1 MRSVDRVQI
10 IAEAGVNHNGSLDLA
25 VQLIDAAADAGAD
38 VVKFQ
43 TFKAAHVASRLA
55 EKAAY
60 QTAGTSATESQLDM
74 IKSLEL
80 SEDDH
85 EVLVARARERK
96 IRFLSTPFDLPSLR
110 LLVERFHLDVI
121 KVPSG
126 EITNTPFLLACASA
140 KPRIILS
147 TGMST
152 LGEVE
157 GALAALAFGYVYG
170 VADGATLEAFA
181 TAYASDAGQHA
192 LQANVTLLHCT
203 SDYPTPFESVNLTAM
218 DTLRNAFGLRTG
230 FSDHTL
236 GINVA
241 VAAAARG
248 ACIIEKH
255 FTLDRNMAGPDHAAS
270 LNPGELAAMVCA
282 VREVENA
289 LGDGIKRP
297 TDVEFKNVAVVRR
310 SLVAAQTIRHGE
322 IFTAENITAKRPA
335 RGLSPSMYW
344 SMLGRKAE
352 RDYMPDDPIEL

>member
-1 MRSVDRVQI
+1 MRSADRVQI

-25 VQLIDAAADAGAD
+25 MQLVDAAADAGAD

-60 QTAGTSATESQLDM
+60 QAMATSAAENQLDM

-80 SEDDH
+80 SESDH
-85 EVLVARARERK
+85 EALIGRARKRK
-96 IRFLSTPFDLPSLR
+96 IQFLSTPFDLLSLR
-110 LLVERFHLDVI
+110 LLVERFHFETI

-157 GALAALAFGYVYG
+157 GALAALAFGYVHG
-170 VADGATLEAFA
+170 VADKASLDSFTA
-181 TAYASDAGQHA
+181 AYASEAGQQA
-192 LQANVTLLHCT
+192 LQTNVKLLHCT
-203 SDYPTPFESVNLTAM
+203 SEYPAPFESVNLRAM
-218 DTLRNAFGLRTG
+218 DTLRNAFGLPVG
-230 FSDHTL
+230 FSDHTP

-248 ACIIEKH
+248 ACVIEKH
-255 FTLDRNMAGPDHAAS
+255 FTLDRNMSGPDHAAS
-270 LNPGELAAMVCA
+270 LNPSELAAMVRA
-282 VREVENA
+282 VREVESA
-289 LGDGIKRP
+289 LGGGIKRP
-297 TDVEFKNVAVVRR
+297 AEVELKNIAVVRR
-310 SLVAAQTIRHGE
+310 SLVAAQAIRRGE

-344 SMLGRKAE
+344 SMIGRKAE